1 MFFSY
6 MTPVVLAASRTSHL
20 TLDQLP
26 PLADVDHMKNLER
39 RSFTRYIFWSLLHVF
54 MWEHV
59 YLLFLLLAFVIA
71 TLASPFAM
79 NRILSYL
86 EADGE
91 GAVVHPWAWIL
102 MILIAPMTE
111 TVLAERYMWLVGRL
125 LTQVQGILTQV
136 IFDHALRIRVKTSA
150 GDGSVQDTADI
161 SDSQSTIQGNE
172 SVTAVDETEPHQE
185 LQSETDRASTVSA
198 QSSGSKKAANPAA
211 DSKEN
216 NLVGKL
222 NNLVTTDI
230 NALEGGTTFI
240 LVGES
245 LDSGA
250 SCSRLI
256 TG

>member
-1 MFFSY
+1 
-6 MTPVVLAASRTSHL
+6 
-20 TLDQLP
+20 
-26 PLADVDHMKNLER
+26 
-39 RSFTRYIFWSLLHVF
+39 
-54 MWEHV
+54 
-59 YLLFLLLAFVIA
+59 
-71 TLASPFAM
+71 
-79 NRILSYL
+79 
-86 EADGE
+86 
-91 GAVVHPWAWIL
+91 

-111 TVLAERYMWLVGRL
+111 TVLAERYMWLVVCIRAVFMYCRLLTDISQGRL

-198 QSSGSKKAANPAA
+198 QSSESKKGANPAA

-256 TG
+256 TGQDFLLLVRSS